1 MAPGLQELLLVKLP
15 AFLFVLGLVVTI
27 HELGHFLA
35 AKAVGIR
42 VEQFSIGY
50 PPRVWGKRIGDTD
63 YCLSLIPLGGYV
75 KMAGMIDE
83 SMENPEKITGA
94 PDEFMSKNTWQ
105 KMLVI
110 SAGVIMNFLLAVAIY
125 TGVTMKEGVPQTKD
139 PIVEAVNPDFPAAAA
154 GIKSGDRIVAVN
166 GAAVTDWQSM
176 VKVIHANPETPVQ
189 IRWERDGQ
197 TMEAAVTPKRDKTLV
212 EGEIKE
218 VGLIGVGPRV
228 TYEKVG
234 FATAIGEGWKLL
246 GTNLAMGGATL
257 KMLFTGQAGIK
268 DLGGPV
274 KIAEWSG
281 QAAKAGFTALLL
293 FAAFI
298 SINIGML
305 NILPFP
311 VLDGGHL
318 AMVLVEAVARR
329 PISTRVKLGIQQVGM
344 LMLLMLIVV
353 ITFNDLGGAKLIDS
367 IKRMF

>member
-1 MAPGLQELLLVKLP
+1 MPPGIQELLLVKLP

-50 PPRVWGKRIGDTD
+50 PPRLWGKRIGETD
-63 YCLSLIPLGGYV
+63 YCISLIPLGGYV

-83 SMENPEKITGA
+83 SLETPEKITGA
-94 PDEFMSKNTWQ
+94 PDEFMSKKTWQ

-125 TGVTMKEGVPQTKD
+125 TGVTLSEGVPRTKD
-139 PIVEAVNPDFPAAAA
+139 PVVEAVSPGFPAEVA
-154 GIKSGDRIVAVN
+154 GLKSGDRIVEVAGTQVS
-166 GAAVTDWQSM
+166 TWEQM
-176 VKVIHANPETPVQ
+176 VDIIHSNPEKPLF

-197 TMEAAVTPKRDKTLV
+197 PMSAEITPKRDKTLV
-212 EGEIKE
+212 DGEIAE
-218 VGLIGVGPRV
+218 VGLIGVGPRI

-234 FATAIGEGWKLL
+234 FGTAFVEGWKLL
-246 GTNLAMGGATL
+246 GTNLKMGFGTL
-257 KMLFTGQAGIK
+257 KMLFTGKAGVK

-281 QAAKAGFTALLL
+281 QAAKAGFVALIL

-298 SINIGML
+298 SINIGFL

-329 PISTRVKLGIQQVGM
+329 PISNKVKIGIQQVGM
-344 LMLLMLIVV
+344 LLLLALIVV
-353 ITFNDLGGAKLIDS
+353 ITFNDLGGQKLIANL
-367 IKRMF
+367 KQMF

>member
-1 MAPGLQELLLVKLP
+1 MFPGIQELLLVKLP

-50 PPRVWGKRIGDTD
+50 PPRLWGKRIGDTD

-83 SMENPEKITGA
+83 SLEHPDKITGA

-110 SAGVIMNFLLAVAIY
+110 SAGVIMNFLLAVGIY
-125 TGVTMKEGVPQTKD
+125 TAVTLSEGVPETRE
-139 PIVEAVNPDFPAAAA
+139 PIVESVNSGFPAEAA
-154 GIKSGDRIVAVN
+154 GLKSGDRIVEVG
-166 GAAVTDWQSM
+166 GAAVTTWTAM
-176 VKVIHANPETPVQ
+176 VEVIHSNAEKPLL
-189 IRWERDGQ
+189 IKWERDGQ
-197 TMEAAVTPKRDKTLV
+197 PMQAEITPKKDKTLV
-212 EGEIKE
+212 DGEIAE
-218 VGLIGVGPRV
+218 VGLIGVAPHI
-228 TYEKVG
+228 TYAKVG
-234 FATAIGEGWKLL
+234 PGRAFVEGWKLL
-246 GTNLAMGGATL
+246 GANLKMGFGTI
-257 KMLFTGQAGIK
+257 KMLFTGKAGVK

-281 QAAKAGFTALLL
+281 QAAKAGFVALIL

-329 PISTRVKLGIQQVGM
+329 PISTKVKLGIQQVGM
-344 LMLLMLIVV
+344 LLLLALIVV
-353 ITFNDLGGAKLIDS
+353 ITFNDLGGQKLIS
-367 IKRMF
+367 NIKQMF